1 MEGLLAGPFWIA
13 LLVLFLGAMV
23 RGQATYWL
31 ARVVTEQALART
43 HPVDGWRAGLHD
55 WLQGEGPQ
63 RGRAAIEKW
72 GLVMIPL
79 CYLTVGFQT
88 LVIAAAG
95 VMRIRWPVFTLVQ
108 IPGAVAWGLLYATI
122 GFAMWGALLAAIAGS
137 PLALAGL
144 LAILLVIGVTIVLAH
159 RKKQDRTTEV

>member
-1 MEGLLAGPFWIA
+1 MEGLLDGPFWIA
-13 LLVLFLGAMV
+13 LAVLFLGAMV

-43 HPVDGWRAGLHD
+43 HPVQGWRATVHG

-63 RGRAAIEKW
+63 RGRDAIERW
-72 GLVMIPL
+72 GLVMIPI

-95 VMRIRWPVFTLVQ
+95 MLRIRWVVFSIVQ

-122 GFAMWGALLAAIAGS
+122 GFAMWGAALAAIAGS
-137 PLALAGL
+137 PLALAGIV
-144 LAILLVIGVTIVLAH
+144 AILLVVGTTIVLSH
-159 RKKQDRTTEV
+159 RRKRLQTRP

>member
-1 MEGLLAGPFWIA
+1 MLDGPFWIA

-31 ARVVTEQALART
+31 ARVVTEQALAHT
-43 HPVDGWRAGLHD
+43 HPVQGWRASVHD

-95 VMRIRWPVFTLVQ
+95 MLRIRWPLFTLVQ

-122 GFAMWGALLAAIAGS
+122 GFAMWGAALAAIAGS

-144 LAILLVIGVTIVLAH
+144 LAILLVVVVTMVLAH
-159 RKKQDRTTEV
+159 RRKQDRPTDV